1 MAIQAK
7 VTSLD
12 ALESFRANLIVFLT
26 TAHRCVDEVGDEVRR
41 TRSWLQNEQR
51 THWEGELKRRRRV
64 LEQVEQELF
73 SAKLSGLRETTAA
86 QQNAVIKSKR
96 AVEEAEEKLRAVKH
110 WNRNFESCSDPLVK
124 QMESLRYYLDHD
136 MPKALAFLVQ
146 AQKTLEAY
154 TEIPAPQAAPP
165 TVAPPPENPA

>member
-12 ALESFRANLIVFLT
+12 ALESFRANLIVFIT
-26 TAHRCVDEVGDEVRR
+26 TAHRCVEEVSDEVRR
-41 TRSWLQNEQR
+41 TRYWLQNDQR
-51 THWEGELKRRRRV
+51 MFWEGELRKRRRI
-64 LEQVEQELF
+64 LEQAEQELF
-73 SAKLSGLRETTAA
+73 SAKLSGLRETTSV
-86 QQNAVIKSKR
+86 QQNAVIKAKR
-96 AVEEAEEKLRAVKH
+96 AVEEAEVKLRAVKH
-110 WNRNFESCSDPLVK
+110 WNRNFESSSDPLVK
-124 QMESLRYYLDHD
+124 QMEGLRYFLDHD

-165 TVAPPPENPA
+165 TIVEPEGPK

>member
-1 MAIQAK
+1 MSIQAK

-26 TAHRCVDEVGDEVRR
+26 TAHRCVDEVGDDVRR
-41 TRSWLQNEQR
+41 TRYWLQNEQR
-51 THWEGELKRRRRV
+51 MHWEGELKRRRRI
-64 LEQVEQELF
+64 LDLAEQELF

-86 QQNAVIKSKR
+86 QENAVIKGKR

-110 WNRNFESCSDPLVK
+110 WNRNFESSSDPLVK
-124 QMESLRYYLDHD
+124 QMEGLRFFLDHD
-136 MPKALAFLVQ
+136 MPKALSFLVQ

-154 TEIPAPQAAPP
+154 TEIPAPQTAPP
-165 TVAPPPENPA
+165 TVAEPESPA